1 MDRNNKIIGLTGGI
15 GTGKSV
21 VAQVLRTMGFF
32 VYDSDEQAKNLVN
45 TNEQLKLEII
55 DLLGSQAFNDQG
67 YNKPWVA
74 QQVFGNASLLKS
86 LNDIIHPKVSQHFD
100 QWVLQH
106 KQAQFLFKET
116 ALLFELGLEKHLDY
130 TVLVTAPIATR
141 ITRVQKRSGFT
152 KEEIEQRIQKQ
163 INPER
168 ASALAD
174 YVICNDG
181 QTAVLPQVIK
191 LLSDLENKWS

>member
-86 LNDIIHPKVSQHFD
+86 LNEIIHPKVSQHFD
-100 QWVLQH
+100 QWVVQH

-116 ALLFELGLEKHLDY
+116 ALLFELGLEKHLDH

-181 QTAVLPQVIK
+181 HTAVLPQVIK